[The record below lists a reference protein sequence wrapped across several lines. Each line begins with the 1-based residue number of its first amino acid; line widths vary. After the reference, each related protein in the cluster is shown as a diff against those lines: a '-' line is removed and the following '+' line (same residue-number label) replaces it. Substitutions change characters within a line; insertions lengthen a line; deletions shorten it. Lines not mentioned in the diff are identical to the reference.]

1 MPRVRTGVASRVRKI
16 LHDESE
22 GGITGTSCVVG
33 KGADDGKEEGEGGR
47 GERGRERGRGG
58 DRGGKNEDLQG
69 SSNPDVKE
77 IYADAYLPLATFSAD
92 MRETQY
98 RFQVGELEEA
108 TAQGCGFTISQMNKR
123 LVSAAEKAQ
132 SSAEELRDRQCKYDV
147 QERGY
152 LDDAR
157 AGKKRKSKQ
166 DVADLEFVE
175 RRRESLKWGQ
185 AQIRELVVQARVNE
199 LKQAKVGK
207 KEWWQTVQE
216 REEALELEREQARLG
231 RLKEREEARDLER
244 EQARLGTRQLKKAER
259 EEAKPGVASIPRVET
274 RQMKKARSS

>member
-1 MPRVRTGVASRVRKI
+1 MPRVCTGVASRVRKI
-16 LHDESE
+16 LHESE

-33 KGADDGKEEGEGGR
+33 KGADDGKEEGEGG
-47 GERGRERGRGG
+47 GEREGASVGEGG
-58 DRGGKNEDLQG
+58 NDRGKSEDLQG

-77 IYADAYLPLATFSAD
+77 IYSDAYLPLATYPAD
-92 MRETQY
+92 LREAQY

-108 TAQGCGFTISQMNKR
+108 TAQGCLFTINQMKLR

-132 SSAEELRDRQCKYDV
+132 NSAEELRDRQCKFDV

-166 DVADLEFVE
+166 DVADLEFIE
-175 RRRESLKWGQ
+175 RRRENLKRGQ
-185 AQIRELVVQARVNE
+185 AQYREGIVQARVNE

-207 KEWWQTVQE
+207 KEWWQTI
-216 REEALELEREQARLG
+216 RE
-231 RLKEREEARDLER
+231 
-244 EQARLGTRQLKKAER
+244 
-259 EEAKPGVASIPRVET
+259 RVE
-274 RQMKKARSS
+274 A